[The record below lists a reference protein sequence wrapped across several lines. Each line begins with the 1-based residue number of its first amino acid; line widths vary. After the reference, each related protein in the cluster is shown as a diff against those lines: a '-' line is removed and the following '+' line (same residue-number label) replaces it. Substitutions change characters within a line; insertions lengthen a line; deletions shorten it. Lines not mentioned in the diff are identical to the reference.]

1 VHSPLVSPLPL
12 SLACTGLHVSV
23 PLLRPRLLED
33 LQARLRSALADHYLI
48 DRELGRGGMATVY
61 LAHDL
66 RHRRPVAVKVLHPE
80 LAYVV
85 GADRFLREIEVA
97 ANLNHPHIL
106 PLFDSGEVDGLLYYV
121 MPYVPG
127 ESLRNKLKRE
137 IQLPVGEALTIAREV
152 ADALNYAHG
161 QGIIHRDIKPENILR
176 SGEHALVT
184 DFGIAR
190 AVEQAGGAR
199 LTESGLAVGTA
210 AYMSPEQA
218 SGERQLDGRSD
229 IYSLGCV
236 LYEMLAGEPPYTGPS
251 AQAIVAKRL
260 NDPVPSVRRVRPA
273 VPEELDQAVT
283 RALATVAADR
293 FVTAHDFLRALAA
306 LGASADLITAR
317 APPVA
322 TQTTAVRPTPRS
334 RTLGLAAA
342 LAIAMAAGGVLW
354 QRSHE
359 EGGPSG
365 PTRLAV
371 LPFENLGDSADAY
384 FADGITDAVRGK
396 LAALRGVQVTTSS
409 SSGVYKETTKTPQQI
424 GRELDVQYLLRA
436 TVRWLKVEG
445 GMSRVQVTSELVQ
458 VASASTKWQQ
468 PFDASLTDVF
478 QVQKEIAG
486 RVAQALGV
494 ALGVNEQK
502 ALADQPTEDL
512 AAYDAF
518 LKGNQ
523 IFYGSGG
530 DPGAMSQA
538 AEWYDRAV
546 GVDSN
551 FVLAW
556 SQLSR
561 AHSWVYFNTPAA
573 PEAERQRAKAA
584 AERALILAPQSPD
597 AHLAMGVYHYAVE
610 NDNEKAQAEYARG
623 LTLAPNSEEL
633 LINLAD
639 VELARG
645 QYDQSL
651 AHVRAAQILAPR
663 SILVSRRLAERLL
676 WLRRYQE
683 ARQETERAL
692 ALAPESSR
700 IYQLK
705 IMIFLAEGDLAGAR
719 SVLAAAASRIGPRE
733 LAVEMSVS
741 WDLFW
746 VLDNAGQT
754 LVRRLRPAS
763 FYDDPVSWGLA
774 QTGIRALHDDSSGMR
789 AFADT
794 TRMAAK
800 AEIKESPGNA
810 QMHAFLGLAYGYLGQ
825 GAEAVREGRAAVALR
840 PLADDALQGAYLQHQ
855 LVRIYLLV
863 GEPEKALDQLEALL
877 KIPYYL
883 SPGWLKIDPNFD
895 PLRGNP
901 RFQRLVEG
909 GA

>member
-1 VHSPLVSPLPL
+1 M
-12 SLACTGLHVSV
+12 A
-23 PLLRPRLLED
+23 D
-33 LQARLRSALADHYLI
+33 LQARLRSALADRYLI

-61 LAHDL
+61 LARDL

-121 MPYVPG
+121 MPYVAG
-127 ESLRNKLKRE
+127 ESLRNKLRRE
-137 IQLPVGEALTIAREV
+137 IHLPVGEALTIAREV
-152 ADALNYAHG
+152 ADALNHAHG
-161 QGIIHRDIKPENILR
+161 QGIIHRDIKPENILL
-176 SGEHALVT
+176 SGGHALVA

-190 AVEQAGGAR
+190 AVEQAGGAG
-199 LTESGLAVGTA
+199 LTETGLAVGTA

-229 IYSLGCV
+229 IYSLGSV

-251 AQAIVAKRL
+251 AQAIVAKRIS
-260 NDPVPSVRRVRPA
+260 DPVPSVRRVRAA
-273 VPEELDQAVT
+273 VPEGLEQAVT
-283 RALATVAADR
+283 RALAPVAADR
-293 FVTAHDFLRALAA
+293 FASADDFVRALAA
-306 LGASADLITAR
+306 LGANAESIAA
-317 APPVA
+317 ASPVA
-322 TQTTAVRPTPRS
+322 NRTTTVRPTRRA

-342 LAIAMAAGGVLW
+342 LALALAAGGVLW
-354 QRSHE
+354 QRSHVG
-359 EGGPSG
+359 GGPSG

-409 SSGVYKETTKTPQQI
+409 SSSLYKQTTKTPQQI

-436 TVRWLKVEG
+436 TVRWLKVG
-445 GMSRVQVTSELVQ
+445 GGTSRVQVTSELVQ

-478 QVQKEIAG
+478 QVQSEIAG

-494 ALGVNEQK
+494 ALGANEQK
-502 ALADQPTEDL
+502 ALADQPTENL
-512 AAYDAF
+512 AAYDAY

-523 IFYGSGG
+523 IFYASGG
-530 DPGAMSQA
+530 DPGAMLQA
-538 AEWYDRAV
+538 AEWYERAV
-546 GVDSN
+546 AVDSN

-573 PEAERQRAKAA
+573 PEAERQRAKTA
-584 AERALILAPQSPD
+584 AERALLLAPQSPE
-597 AHLAMGVYHYAVE
+597 AHLAMGVYHYAAE
-610 NDNEKAQAEYARG
+610 NDNEEAQADYARG
-623 LTLAPNSEEL
+623 LALAPNSEEL
-633 LINLAD
+633 LTNLAD

-676 WLRRYQE
+676 WLRRYPE
-683 ARQETERAL
+683 AREETERAL

-705 IMIFLAEGDLAGAR
+705 IMILLAEGDLAGAR

-746 VLDNAGQT
+746 VLDEAGQT
-754 LVRRLRPAS
+754 LIRRLRPAS
-763 FYDDPVSWGLA
+763 FYDDPVTWGLV

-794 TRMAAK
+794 ARIAAQ
-800 AEIKESPGNA
+800 AEIKENPGNA
-810 QMHAFLGLAYGYLGQ
+810 LMHAFLGLAYGYLGR

-855 LVRIYLLV
+855 LARIYLLV

-883 SPGWLKIDPNFD
+883 SPGWLKVDPNFD
-895 PLRGNP
+895 SLRGNP